1 MKAQKVWL
9 TVDRVGPFQIVRRDV
24 ECTCTV
30 CGQTT
35 VRQVDFIERKEAPK
49 PTRVDMMRGIRH
61 RRSNTTTCSN
71 CTSSDVFMSNV
82 KRKRGEK

>member
-1 MKAQKVWL
+1 MKAQKVGL

-24 ECTCTV
+24 KCTCRV

-35 VRQVDFIERKEAPK
+35 IRQVDFIERREAVK
-49 PTRVDMMRGIRH
+49 PRVGDMDTAVEN
-61 RRSNTTTCSN
+61 RRSNTTACSN
-71 CTSSDVFMSNV
+71 CTSSDVFMVAV